1 MFGSVPAVERDLY
14 WKPTTLGEIKRQSR
28 GMAA

>member
-14 WKPTTLGEIKRQSR
+14 WDPKTLGEIREQSR
-28 GMAA
+28 LTA